1 MLVLM
6 VMVCLYP
13 FKACVI
19 TRNREVNGTDIW
31 HMKDPGAGQWY
42 ILETNYD
49 HWENPFILD
58 DRRGP
63 ANRCM
68 KTKTQQV
75 GIPQT

>member
-1 MLVLM
+1 M
-6 VMVCLYP
+6 
-13 FKACVI
+13 I

-31 HMKDPGAGQWY
+31 QMKDPGAGDWY

-68 KTKTQQV
+68 KTKAQKVTRFKQNTRAQLFKTDDAV
-75 GIPQT
+75 S